1 MTIGNIPVGEEQLID
16 GTFVNGITQGHNL
29 VFKNGIAAAGTT
41 QAGATQ
47 LPDRVAVMMIDTAGA
62 STDGVALPPALAGS
76 GHFLF
81 LYNNTSQNCVV
92 YPTVANNAVTGIQ
105 DTINSST
112 SFALNA
118 HVAGIFFCG
127 ENGIWAAK

>member
-1 MTIGNIPVGEEQLID
+1 MTNRTLPRVVSQALLVIGLSVLVG
-16 GTFVNGITQGHNL
+16 
-29 VFKNGIAAAGTT
+29 
-41 QAGATQ
+41 
-47 LPDRVAVMMIDTAGA
+47 VAHAA

-127 ENGIWAAK
+127 ENGISTRHLLSRFR